1 MDDNIRSF
9 VELNE
14 VSPYKAYITDI
25 KYYVWF
31 NKIDL

>member
-14 VSPYKAYITDI
+14 VSPHKAYITD
-25 KYYVWF
+25 KKSVMCGST
-31 NKIDL
+31 K